1 MMRVRE
7 SFLFDRWPRFASRH
21 PFWVILTTVLV
32 LAACAIVYAITDGK
46 YGDAFVIPG
55 AESQEMIDLLEERFP
70 SNAGDSAYVVVSARD
85 GLKDGQARSD
95 LEAMLGD
102 IAGLPGVGVVVSPYE
117 VPGQISADGKT
128 AIVDV
133 KYAESAENV
142 KESDIRQLLDLRK
155 EKSRDGFQ
163 VEVGGPVVRPAERE
177 APGNAEVIG
186 LTAAA
191 VVLLVVFGSV
201 VAMGVPIA
209 TALIALIAGFF
220 LVGSMA
226 SLVAMP
232 SFTPQFAAMIGI
244 GVGIDY
250 ALLIVTRFREARAK
264 GADVN
269 ESILTA
275 SSMAGRS
282 VLFAGSTVVIA
293 LLGLWA
299 AGLPAI
305 GWVGVASSLV
315 VALSV
320 IVALIVLPAILRVA
334 GPHIERWR
342 IPGLAV
348 PAADSETGMGYRLAR
363 LVQRRALIC
372 LVLSAGLLVVL
383 AAPVMSIQLGSSD
396 AGNNPTSY
404 TSRRAYDLLAA
415 GFGPGFNGPVVVGF
429 RIDGGDPGALE
440 GVSERLKVMNNVAAV
455 TPPRINEDGS
465 AAVLTVMP
473 KTSPQDKATG
483 KLVGEMRRELRKSL
497 AGTGVEAFVGG
508 YTAMHIDVSDRM
520 SQRLPYFLAGV
531 IGLSFVLLTILFRSV
546 VVAAK
551 AAVMNLL
558 SIGASFGVLVMVF
571 QWGWLGNVI
580 GVQREG
586 PIESFLPMMLFAVL
600 FGLSMD
606 YEVFLVSRVREEYL
620 RRGDNSEAVARGLAV
635 TSRVISAAAA
645 IMIAVFL
652 SFALSDQRVVKEFG
666 IGLAVAIFVD
676 ATVVRLVLVPSVM
689 QLMGAANWWLPGW
702 LDRLIPHIGVE
713 GPARPV
719 AVEAI
724 VGGD

>member
-1 MMRVRE
+1 MRE
-7 SFLFDRWPRFASRH
+7 PFLFSRWPRFAVRH
-21 PFWVILTTVLV
+21 PWFVILTTVLF
-32 LAACAIVYAITDGK
+32 LAVSGAVYATVGGE
-46 YGDAFVIPG
+46 YGDSFVIPG
-55 AESQEMIDLLEERFP
+55 AESQKMIDLLEERFP
-70 SNAGDSAYVVVSARD
+70 SNAGDSAYVVVKADGGLTDGEARTE
-85 GLKDGQARSD
+85 
-95 LEAMLGD
+95 LEGMMAQL
-102 IAGLPGVGVVVSPYE
+102 AVLPGVGAVVSPYE
-117 VPGQISADGKT
+117 MPGQVSADGRT

-133 KYAESAENV
+133 RYTESAENV
-142 KESDIRQLLDLRK
+142 RVSDVNELLDLRRA
-155 EKSRDGFQ
+155 KSRDGFQ

-177 APGNAEVIG
+177 APGNSEVIG

-191 VVLLVVFGSV
+191 VVLLIVFGSL

-220 LVGSMA
+220 LVGSLA
-226 SLVAMP
+226 SLVNMP
-232 SFTPQFAAMIGI
+232 NFTPQFSAMIGI

-250 ALLIVTRFREARAK
+250 ALLVVTRFREARSK
-264 GADVN
+264 GEDVDAA
-269 ESILTA
+269 IGTA

-305 GWVGVASSLV
+305 GWVGVAASLV

-320 IVALIVLPAILRVA
+320 AVALLVLPAVLRLA

-348 PAADSETGMGYRLAR
+348 PVADSETGMGYRLAR
-363 LVQRRALIC
+363 LVQRHAMVC
-372 LVLSAGLLVVL
+372 LVLSAVLLVAL
-383 AAPVMSIQLGSSD
+383 AAPVLSIDLGSSD

-404 TSRRAYDLLAA
+404 SSRRAYDLLAA
-415 GFGPGFNGPVVVGF
+415 GFGPGFNGPVIVGF
-429 RIDGGDPGALE
+429 RIDGGGPDVLGPLP
-440 GVSERLKVMNNVAAV
+440 ERLAAMDNVAAV
-455 TPPRINEDGS
+455 TPPRMNEDGS
-465 AAVLTVMP
+465 AAVMTVMP
-473 KTSPQDKATG
+473 KTSPQDDATAE
-483 KLVGEMRRELRKSL
+483 LVSDLRQDLRDSL

-508 YTAMHIDVSDRM
+508 NTAMYIDVGNRM
-520 SQRLPYFLAGV
+520 SERLPYFLAGV
-531 IGLSFVLLTILFRSV
+531 IGLSFVLLAVLFRSL

-558 SIGASFGVLVMVF
+558 SIGASFGVLVAIF
-571 QWGWLGNVI
+571 QWGWLGNVV

-620 RRGDNSEAVARGLAV
+620 NRGDNGEAVARGLAV

-676 ATVVRLVLVPSVM
+676 ATVVRLVLVPSAM
-689 QLMGAANWWLPGW
+689 QLLGRANWWMPGW
-702 LDRLIPHIGVE
+702 LDRLIPRIGVE
-713 GPARPV
+713 GPARQ
-719 AVEAI
+719 AVGDAI
-724 VGGD
+724 AGGE